1 MFLPVNLRFRL
12 RCVACWL
19 VGCLVVGLVPPAS
32 AQAQR
37 GLAGWVKR
45 QLNDTTVGTHAR
57 VVAYPTFAFAPET
70 SVELGVRTFS
80 LFNVYGDTARNRL
93 SEVNLYLF
101 GTFKGQFGGWVE
113 NAVFSNQN
121 LFFFLGRVRYQQF
134 PLLYFGIGPG
144 APKDYTALVNSRFF
158 QIRQRV
164 LRQAVGHWYLGL
176 EFDFQDM
183 RRVTF
188 EKNDQLLT
196 TGLPLGAAGSTN
208 TGLGPALV
216 YDSRPNILNV
226 RRGEFLEVG
235 ALFYDARLGNR
246 YPYRGL
252 ILDARAYRP
261 LGRTNRVLA
270 AQVYGNFLTGQVPF
284 NNLALL
290 GGESLMRGYYLGRY
304 RDKNLVAAQVEARWL
319 PFAFS
324 KRWGGALFAGA
335 GGVAPT
341 VGDFRLDGFRWA
353 AGGGIRFAIYPKKDV
368 YIRGDVGFTREGRGF
383 YISLGEAF

>member
-1 MFLPVNLRFRL
+1 V
-12 RCVACWL
+12 CWL
-19 VGCLVVGLVPPAS
+19 VGGLSLGWPLAAS

-45 QLNDTTVGTHAR
+45 QLNDTTSGEHAR

-80 LFNVYGDTARNRL
+80 LFHVYGDTARNRL

-101 GTFKGQFGGWVE
+101 GTFRGQFGGWVE
-113 NAVFSNQN
+113 NAVFTNQN

-134 PLLYFGIGPG
+134 PLLYFGIGPNTG
-144 APKDYTALVNSRFF
+144 KDYEALVNSRFF
-158 QIRQRV
+158 QLRQRV
-164 LRQAVGHWYLGL
+164 LRQAVGNWYVGL

-196 TGLPLGAAGSTN
+196 TNLPLGAAGSTN

-226 RRGEFLEVG
+226 RRGAFLEVG
-235 ALFYDARLGNR
+235 ALLYDGRLDNR
-246 YPYRGL
+246 YPYRSL
-252 ILDARAYRP
+252 VLDGRAYRP
-261 LGRTNRVLA
+261 LGRNRVLA

-290 GGESLMRGYYLGRY
+290 GGESLLRGYYLGRY
-304 RDKNLVAAQVEARWL
+304 RDKNLISAQVEARWL
-319 PFAFS
+319 PFVFS

-335 GGVAPT
+335 GSVAPT
-341 VGDFRLDGFRWA
+341 VGDFRLDRFRWA

-368 YIRGDVGFTREGRGF
+368 FIRGDIGFTREGRGI